1 MANINT
7 LLTYGLKVF
16 SVEQTYFSPIVS
28 ITNSTGSISS
38 IYCFLANDYP
48 WDDNNIV
55 VPDGSQK
62 YLKQIQ
68 KNIFVAKRINVNDIS
83 PVLKRTDWIHNTV
96 YDFYRDDIDMVA
108 DDSNKIPLYKFYVK
122 NTYDQ
127 VFKCLWN
134 NNGDPSTEEPVF
146 EPGKFLSDN
155 IYYGSDGYKWKY
167 IYSINSAEK
176 VKFMDSTWMPIPATI
191 ASASPLN
198 KPAGYGN
205 IDVINVTDVG
215 ANYNTDVTI
224 TITGDGTGATGTAV
238 KSNGAITD
246 ITVTSSGSN
255 YTYANV
261 IITSS
266 TGSNAIA
273 IAPVSPV
280 GGHGSDPISELGC
293 SHVMMTSQFNS
304 SESGLI
310 PIDITYHQLGLL
322 IDPVLYSTGN
332 KANGTIYKTTTDLI
346 VSSGFG
352 DYIQNEMIYQG
363 DTLETSTF
371 SARVLN
377 FDSSNNIV
385 YTINTKGSLILNYP
399 VFGDISRTTRTLTS
413 NSSSDFVALSG
424 YVGYVDN
431 RTSII
436 RNADGIEQ
444 FKVVIGF

>member
-1 MANINT
+1 
-7 LLTYGLKVF
+7 
-16 SVEQTYFSPIVS
+16 
-28 ITNSTGSISS
+28 
-38 IYCFLANDYP
+38 
-48 WDDNNIV
+48 
-55 VPDGSQK
+55 
-62 YLKQIQ
+62 
-68 KNIFVAKRINVNDIS
+68 
-83 PVLKRTDWIHNTV
+83 
-96 YDFYRDDIDMVA
+96 
-108 DDSNKIPLYKFYVK
+108 
-122 NTYDQ
+122 
-127 VFKCLWN
+127 
-134 NNGDPSTEEPVF
+134 
-146 EPGKFLSDN
+146 
-155 IYYGSDGYKWKY
+155 
-167 IYSINSAEK
+167 
-176 VKFMDSTWMPIPATI
+176 MPIPATI

-293 SHVMMTSQFNS
+293 SHVMLTSQFNS

-322 IDPVLYSTGN
+322 IDPVLDSTGN

-385 YTINTKGSLILNYP
+385 YTINTKGSLIL
-399 VFGDISRTTRTLTS
+399 
-413 NSSSDFVALSG
+413 
-424 YVGYVDN
+424 
-431 RTSII
+431 
-436 RNADGIEQ
+436 
-444 FKVVIGF
+444 KIGFLI